1 MSSIVT
7 TSIVSFISTNID
19 NIFVMMVLYAKVDET
34 FKKKYVVIGQY
45 LAIGILTAISL
56 SAAFGLNFVPQKYV
70 GLLGFIPIALGVKEW
85 ISYKDLPKTNPIVK
99 NFRWKQKKSE
109 AALPQQA
116 AEYIAEC
123 NIYGQ

>member
-1 MSSIVT
+1 MGFYICRKALQTMISIVT

-19 NIFVMMVLYAKVDET
+19 NIFVMMVLYARVDET

-70 GLLGFIPIALGVKEW
+70 GLFGFIPIALGVKEW
-85 ISYKDLPKTNPIVK
+85 ISYKRPAQN
-99 NFRWKQKKSE
+99 KSNRKE
-109 AALPQQA
+109 FPL
-116 AEYIAEC
+116 ET
-123 NIYGQ
+123 

>member
-1 MSSIVT
+1 MPGLT
-7 TSIVSFISTNID
+7 K
-19 NIFVMMVLYAKVDET
+19 LL
-34 FKKKYVVIGQY
+34 KKKYVVIGQY

-85 ISYKDLPKTNPIVK
+85 ISYKRPAQNKSNRKEFPLETEK
-99 NFRWKQKKSE
+99 NRSCP
-109 AALPQQA
+109 PQQA

>member
-19 NIFVMMVLYAKVDET
+19 NIFVMMVLYARVDET

-56 SAAFGLNFVPQKYV
+56 
-70 GLLGFIPIALGVKEW
+70 
-85 ISYKDLPKTNPIVK
+85 
-99 NFRWKQKKSE
+99 
-109 AALPQQA
+109 
-116 AEYIAEC
+116 
-123 NIYGQ
+123 